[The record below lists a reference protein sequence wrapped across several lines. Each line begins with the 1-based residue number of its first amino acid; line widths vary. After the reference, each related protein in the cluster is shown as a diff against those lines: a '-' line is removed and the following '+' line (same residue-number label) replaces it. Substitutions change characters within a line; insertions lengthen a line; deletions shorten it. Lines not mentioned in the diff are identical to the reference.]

1 MLRRKTLAAG
11 ALAAG
16 CLLAAQGAAAA
27 PPGDVS
33 AQLQGGTLTVRGG
46 DDDDPVGIR
55 ARGLAI
61 EVTAGDDAS
70 AGRFPLWAVRR
81 IRVETGAGDDR
92 VTLDDGPLALLR
104 FTPVT
109 IDGGDG
115 YDVAETSGSPG
126 GQDVDVDAYGGDAVL
141 DRHRHD
147 AGIRLRATEQ
157 LTAATGAGQTPCTS
171 ARSASSC
178 SSSTSTSAPTTART
192 GSPSTAPTAPTSSTP
207 SGSAPACSV
216 SGADVR
222 AAPRRRP
229 DDRLTL
235 DGGAG
240 DDELN
245 ASLADVQVADHAA
258 TAARATTTF
267 LGGAA
272 RRPARRRRRRRLRAR
287 TTAARTRSTS
297 ARATTSCAGTPATA
311 PTRSA
316 PAVGTFDAL
325 VMWGGPADE
334 TFALEPAGRDA
345 RMTADGAVLA
355 LGGLERVETVAQ
367 VGADAY
373 HLGDLSGT
381 GVTDVIVSLSGV
393 PATPALDG
401 AVDAMTVDGT
411 DGDDALAIAGNT
423 SEARVTGLPV
433 RLAIQRTEPADTLA
447 IAGRG
452 GADVL
457 DASGLLPDAISAR
470 LTD

>member
-33 AQLQGGTLTVRGG
+33 AQLHGGTLTVRGG
-46 DDDDPVGIR
+46 DDVDLVGIR

-61 EVTAGDDAS
+61 DVTAGDDAS

-157 LTAATGAGQTPCTS
+157 LTAATGAGHDAVHVGQV
-171 ARSASSC
+171 
-178 SSSTSTSAPTTART
+178 
-192 GSPSTAPTAPTSSTP
+192 GELLLQLDLDL
-207 SGSAPACSV
+207 
-216 SGADVR
+216 GADGRTDRVTVDGTDGPDQFDAFGSDQRPGLRADLR

-229 DDRLTL
+229 RRPADARRR
-235 DGGAG
+235 GGRRRAEHEPHRHPG
-240 DDELN
+240 R
-245 ASLADVQVADHAA
+245 DHAA
-258 TAARATTTF
+258 RRP
-267 LGGAA
+267 GRRHVPGRRR

-287 TTAARTRSTS
+287 APRRGRASTWV
-297 ARATTSCAGTPATA
+297 RATTSSAGTPATA
-311 PTRSA
+311 ATRSA
-316 PAVGTFDAL
+316 PAA
-325 VMWGGPADE
+325 
-334 TFALEPAGRDA
+334 A
-345 RMTADGAVLA
+345 RST
-355 LGGLERVETVAQ
+355 R
-367 VGADAY
+367 
-373 HLGDLSGT
+373 S
-381 GVTDVIVSLSGV
+381 
-393 PATPALDG
+393 
-401 AVDAMTVDGT
+401 
-411 DGDDALAIAGNT
+411 
-423 SEARVTGLPV
+423 
-433 RLAIQRTEPADTLA
+433 
-447 IAGRG
+447 
-452 GADVL
+452 
-457 DASGLLPDAISAR
+457 
-470 LTD
+470 

>member
-33 AQLQGGTLTVRGG
+33 AQLHGGTLTVRGG
-46 DDDDPVGIR
+46 DDVDLVGIR

-61 EVTAGDDAS
+61 DVTAGDDAS

-115 YDVAETSGSPG
+115 YDVAGASGSPG
-126 GQDVDVDAYGGDAVL
+126 GQDTDVDAYGGDAVL

-157 LTAATGAGQTPCTS
+157 LTAATGAGHDAVHVGQVGELLLQLDLDLGADGRTDQVTVDGTDGPDQFD
-171 ARSASSC
+171 AFG
-178 SSSTSTSAPTTART
+178 STSVL
-192 GSPSTAPTAPTSSTP
+192 
-207 SGSAPACSV
+207 V
-216 SGADVR
+216 SGPTFVQLLGAG
-222 AAPRRRP
+222 P

-245 ASLADVQVADHAA
+245 TSLTDTQI
-258 TAARATTTF
+258 ATTLRGGPGDDTF
-267 LGGAA
+267 LGGAGA
-272 RRPARRRRRRRLRAR
+272 DRLVGGGGGDFAQGRRGADAIDLGADNDIVRWDAGDGGDAIRAG
-287 TTAARTRSTS
+287 A
-297 ARATTSCAGTPATA
+297 
-311 PTRSA
+311 
-316 PAVGTFDAL
+316 GTFDAL

-334 TFALEPAGRDA
+334 TFALEPAGHDA
-345 RMTADGAVLA
+345 RMTADSGVLE

-373 HLGDLSGT
+373 HLGDLTGT

-452 GADVL
+452 GADAL
-457 DASGLLPDAISAR
+457 DASGLLPGAISAR

>member
-16 CLLAAQGAAAA
+16 CLLAAQGAVAA

-33 AQLQGGTLTVRGG
+33 AQLRGGTLTVRGG
-46 DDDDPVGIR
+46 DAADVVGIR

-61 EVTAGDDAS
+61 EVGDDAS
-70 AGRFPLWAVRR
+70 ADRFPLWAVRR

-104 FTPVT
+104 STPVT

-115 YDVAETSGSPG
+115 YDVAGTSGSPG
-126 GQDVDVDAYGGDAVL
+126 GQDIDVDAYGGDAVL

-157 LTAATGAGQTPCTS
+157 LTAATGAGHDAVHVGRVGELLLQLDLDL
-171 ARSASSC
+171 
-178 SSSTSTSAPTTART
+178 
-192 GSPSTAPTAPTSSTP
+192 
-207 SGSAPACSV
+207 
-216 SGADVR
+216 GADGR
-222 AAPRRRP
+222 ADRVTIDGTDGNDQIDTFGFGSSVISSGPAFVQLIDAGAEDELKVAGGEG
-229 DDRLTL
+229 DDKLASALADGQIAATL
-235 DGGAG
+235 DGGPG
-240 DDELN
+240 DDQL
-245 ASLADVQVADHAA
+245 
-258 TAARATTTF
+258 T
-267 LGGAA
+267 GGAA
-272 RRPARRRRRRRLRAR
+272 ADTLVGGGGGDFAEGDRGADALALGAGNDIVRWNAGDGGDAIRA
-287 TTAARTRSTS
+287 
-297 ARATTSCAGTPATA
+297 GG
-311 PTRSA
+311 
-316 PAVGTFDAL
+316 GTFDAL

-345 RMTADGAVLA
+345 RMSADSGVLA

-401 AVDAMTVDGT
+401 AADAMTVDGT

-423 SEARVTGLPV
+423 SEARVSGLPV

-452 GADVL
+452 GVDALDV
-457 DASGLLPDAISAR
+457 SGLLPGAISAR